1 MHQSAA
7 YLLLGRSGDLCTL
20 LPALK
25 RQADLVK
32 RPVDLIVSQDYAA
45 LLSGVSYVN
54 PVVFP
59 GTFDR
64 PNEALAWSRRSA
76 INCTVYGVNFW
87 RPSECW
93 AFDREIWHRSR
104 CDTPFGYLPLV
115 FDRRS
120 VEREQALADRVL
132 PKTQRPIVLTSLRGT
147 SSPFQKPTEFLDG
160 LKARLPDFEVV
171 DTSGIVAEK
180 PYDLLGLYQR
190 AAALVAIDSMP
201 LHLSR
206 ATPQLNTIALITDGP
221 TPWHRTSWRPH
232 HSLRLLYSEAHDNL
246 ERVAAQIISNAKRP
260 TVHLVYSQSNSPD
273 ASTQR
278 RLDIAKAG
286 RAAEMR
292 AFPFWELVKFVQP
305 AGRSA
310 ASFGDKPLPFV
321 RDMIEQAFTACA
333 TDDDI
338 IAITNADI
346 GFTPGITGMILETVG
361 RHGAAFAHRWDFS
374 HVSRPAMNEAETKR
388 ARWYAGSDLF
398 VFTKRWWRANGVF
411 FPDMVLGR
419 EAWDMVMR
427 NLIKKTCGLEAELH
441 NAIWHERHQ
450 SPWEQQK
457 DSGGNRH
464 NRALAQ
470 GWLDKHGGDWNDWNC
485 KPVYK

>member
-1 MHQSAA
+1 
-7 YLLLGRSGDLCTL
+7 
-20 LPALK
+20 
-25 RQADLVK
+25 
-32 RPVDLIVSQDYAA
+32 
-45 LLSGVSYVN
+45 
-54 PVVFP
+54 
-59 GTFDR
+59 
-64 PNEALAWSRRSA
+64 
-76 INCTVYGVNFW
+76 
-87 RPSECW
+87 
-93 AFDREIWHRSR
+93 
-104 CDTPFGYLPLV
+104 
-115 FDRRS
+115 
-120 VEREQALADRVL
+120 
-132 PKTQRPIVLTSLRGT
+132 
-147 SSPFQKPTEFLDG
+147 
-160 LKARLPDFEVV
+160 
-171 DTSGIVAEK
+171 
-180 PYDLLGLYQR
+180 
-190 AAALVAIDSMP
+190 
-201 LHLSR
+201 
-206 ATPQLNTIALITDGP
+206 
-221 TPWHRTSWRPH
+221 
-232 HSLRLLYSEAHDNL
+232 LYSEAHDNL

-286 RAAEMR
+286 RAAEMK

-310 ASFGDKPLPFV
+310 VSFGDKPLPFV

-333 TDDDI
+333 TDDDDI

-374 HVSRPAMNEAETKR
+374 HVSRPAQSEAEVKR

-427 NLIKKTCGLEAELH
+427 NLIKKTCGIEAELH